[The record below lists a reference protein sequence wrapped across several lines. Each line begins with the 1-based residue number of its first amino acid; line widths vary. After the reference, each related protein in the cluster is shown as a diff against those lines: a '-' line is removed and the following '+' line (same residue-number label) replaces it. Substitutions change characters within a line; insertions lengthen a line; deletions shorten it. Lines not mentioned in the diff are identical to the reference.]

1 MARGFGFS
9 PILVGL
15 PGRDVWFCSPKC
27 FGIWKGNGMT
37 DWVPI
42 ENEMLLECGKAGGE
56 YLESV
61 GVSDLAQLNADQWLQ
76 FLQSIVGRLHEVRPE
91 YDRRLEDSY
100 QSEDPFGLPKIE

>member
-1 MARGFGFS
+1 
-9 PILVGL
+9 
-15 PGRDVWFCSPKC
+15 
-27 FGIWKGNGMT
+27 MT
-37 DWVPI
+37 DWMPI

-56 YLESV
+56 DLESV
-61 GVSDLAQLNADQWLQ
+61 GVSDLAQLNAEQWLQ

>member
-1 MARGFGFS
+1 
-9 PILVGL
+9 
-15 PGRDVWFCSPKC
+15 
-27 FGIWKGNGMT
+27 MT
-37 DWVPI
+37 DWIPI

-61 GVSDLAQLNADQWLQ
+61 GVSDLAQLNAEQWLQ

-100 QSEDPFGLPKIE
+100 KSEDPFGLPKIE